1 MSPNPESHT
10 IRLQVFFRLK
20 SVVNSL
26 WPDAGVE
33 TFGSFATGLYLPT
46 SDLDV
51 VLFGKWEAFPFR
63 TLENRLFDISVH
75 QSIDII
81 DSATVPIV
89 RYTDKVTNIKV
100 DISFNSICGPKSAQ
114 IIKLFKKKFP
124 VLPKLVTVLKQFLY
138 KRDLCTVYTGG
149 LSSYSL
155 TLMVIS
161 FLQLHVRTDTERDSS
176 QTNLGVLLLEFF
188 HHYGQRFNYD
198 CLAISVREVTIL
210 YYIFYYISC
219 PTGCPKKKIGFR
231 IVG

>member
-1 MSPNPESHT
+1 MSPTPESHN

-20 SVVNSL
+20 SAVTSL
-26 WPDAGVE
+26 WPNAVVE
-33 TFGSFATGLYLPT
+33 TFGSFATGLYLPS

-51 VLFGKWEAFPFR
+51 VIFGKWEALPFR
-63 TLENRLFDISVH
+63 TLENRLFDIAMP

-81 DSATVPIV
+81 DSATVPLV
-89 RYTDKVTNIKV
+89 RYTDRVSKIKV

-114 IIKLFKKKFP
+114 IIKLFKKQFP

-138 KRDLCTVYTGG
+138 NRDLSTVYTGG

-219 PTGCPKKKIGFR
+219 PTGCPKKR
-231 IVG
+231 LALEL